1 MTIIKNHFEVFL
13 VTSKKQGNQRCRR
26 QFFKCTNQI
35 QRNVLNCT
43 QLSVPNSKNYQTR
56 YVTLGS

>member
-13 VTSKKQGNQRCRR
+13 VTSKKQG
-26 QFFKCTNQI
+26 NQI